1 VRSTTGAGS
10 AEAPLQPRDA
20 ATVMVVRDL
29 GDAETPRR
37 GIEVLMLRRNLGSAF
52 AGGAY
57 VFPGGAVDDTDRDP
71 AIWARGRGRSDEE
84 ASQHLGIDSGGLAYY
99 VAAVR
104 ECFEEAGIL
113 LAVTTA
119 GRFLA
124 LDGGEA
130 EQRFVEYRRRLNA
143 GTEGLLSICES
154 EGLVLA
160 LDRVEYFSH
169 WIPPVGAPRRFDTRF
184 FVAVSPPAQSA
195 VHDEGET
202 IDSMWIEPAA
212 ALARHLT
219 GELDLMFPTIKN
231 LEAISKFDRA
241 EALLQAASRASAI
254 PGMLPRVSVEG
265 EGMRIL
271 LPGDPGYAE
280 ASENAGILES
290 MPLPGRP
297 GGPVHT

>member
-1 VRSTTGAGS
+1 
-10 AEAPLQPRDA
+10 
-20 ATVMVVRDL
+20 MVVRDL
-29 GDAETPRR
+29 GDADTPRR
-37 GIEVLMLRRNLGSAF
+37 GIEVLMLRRSPGSVF

-57 VFPGGAVDDTDRDP
+57 VFPGGSLDDGDRDP
-71 AIWARGRGRSDEE
+71 AMWAQCRGRSDEE
-84 ASQHLGIDSGGLAYY
+84 ASQHLGIDSGGLAFY

-113 LAVTTA
+113 LAVTST
-119 GRFLA
+119 GRFPA
-124 LDGGEA
+124 FDGGEA
-130 EQRFVEYRRRLNA
+130 EQRFVEHRRRLNA
-143 GTEGLLSICES
+143 GTMGLLSICES

-160 LDRVEYFSH
+160 LDRIEYFSH
-169 WIPPVGAPRRFDTRF
+169 WITPVGPPRRFDTRF
-184 FVAVSPPAQSA
+184 FVAVAPPAQSA

-202 IDSMWIEPAA
+202 VDSIWIEPAA
-212 ALARHLT
+212 ALARHLA

-280 ASENAGILES
+280 ASEDAGILER

-297 GGPVHT
+297 GGPVHN